1 MNNVCCDVI
10 QDLMPLYIEHM
21 CSTESRKL
29 VEAHMAECE
38 GCRQV
43 FRGYTD
49 ETIVREVSRTEAHAE
64 GEENEFH
71 QILKIVESKVMK
83 RVAVIAAIGVSFA
96 AAIGMINFV
105 PVFPASCEDAVVHVA
120 VPEEKDRIEIDTAQ
134 VRLHEDVVDNAI
146 VLTGRYSLAARRGY
160 EKSGQRY
167 RYEKSLENGTI
178 SRVIYRDTDGTETV
192 LWEK

>member
-71 QILKIVESKVMK
+71 QILKNVESKVMK
-83 RVAVIAAIGVSFA
+83 TRCGDCSHCCFFCCSHRYDQFCAG
-96 AAIGMINFV
+96 
-105 PVFPASCEDAVVHVA
+105 FPC
-120 VPEEKDRIEIDTAQ
+120 K
-134 VRLHEDVVDNAI
+134 L
-146 VLTGRYSLAARRGY
+146 RRC
-160 EKSGQRY
+160 
-167 RYEKSLENGTI
+167 
-178 SRVIYRDTDGTETV
+178 SRACCCS
-192 LWEK
+192 